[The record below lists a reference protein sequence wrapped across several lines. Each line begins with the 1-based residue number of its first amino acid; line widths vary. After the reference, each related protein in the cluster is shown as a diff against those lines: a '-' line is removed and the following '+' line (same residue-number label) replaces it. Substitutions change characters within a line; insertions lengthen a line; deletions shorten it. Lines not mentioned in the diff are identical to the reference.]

1 MFGHFNRRISSVAGI
16 IVLVLI
22 ALAVGLM
29 MFWEHYNVVKQSIE
43 TREFYQQELFG
54 KQ

>member
-1 MFGHFNRRISSVAGI
+1 MFGYFNRRISSVAGI

-29 MFWEHYNVVKQSIE
+29 MEHYKVLKQSVE

>member
-1 MFGHFNRRISSVAGI
+1 MFGYFNRRISSVAGI
-16 IVLVLI
+16 IVLI

-29 MFWEHYNVVKQSIE
+29 IFWEHYKVLKQSVE